1 MSTIHKRLAR
11 SAGIIGFG
19 TSISRLLGFIRD
31 IFIAK
36 IFGTSVF
43 ADSFFVAFRIPNL
56 LRDLVGEGAANAAFV
71 PVFSEYLVKKDR
83 NDYWNLINALFKL
96 MAILLAAITV
106 LGVFFSPL
114 IVRII
119 APGFKVDPQKFLTTI
134 NLTRII
140 FPYIFFVGISAFLMA
155 VMHSFKSF
163 AAPAFSPAMLNIC
176 LIIGAVW
183 WTKHLGIYG
192 LAWAVLLGGVIQIL
206 IQVIPLFKTGFRF
219 NPKSSLKHPAM
230 GKISK
235 LLFPRFL
242 GSCVYQINLFV
253 DTMLASLSGVVGA
266 GGVSALYYSNRLVQ
280 FPLAIFGVAVAQA
293 ALPTMSTQS
302 QESSLK
308 NLARTVSFSLRS
320 VFFITIP
327 SAVGLMV
334 LARPIVSLL
343 FERGEFNAYSTGIT
357 SSALT
362 FYSLG
367 LFAYA
372 GIKILVSAFYS
383 MQDTFTPVKVASFSL
398 IINVVLNLILM
409 FPLKVG
415 GLALATSISATSNF
429 LFLFI
434 LLKKRIADL
443 EYKEIIFSSLRILLA
458 SLSMGAAAKLSYLKA
473 GIFLNGESS
482 RIIVTILISVIS
494 YVFFSAFFRVEEL
507 KNLKAWI
514 LKKK

>member
-1 MSTIHKRLAR
+1 MSTTHKRLAR

-19 TSISRLLGFIRD
+19 TSVSRLLGFIRD
-31 IFIAK
+31 ILIAK
-36 IFGTSVF
+36 IFGTSIF

-96 MAILLAAITV
+96 MAVLLAAVTI
-106 LGVFFSPL
+106 LGVLLSPL

-119 APGFKVDPQKFLTTI
+119 APGFKVDPQKFVITV

-140 FPYIFFVGISAFLMA
+140 FPYIFFVGICAFLMA
-155 VMHSFKSF
+155 VMNSFKSF

-192 LAWAVLLGGVIQIL
+192 LAWAVLLGGVIQVL
-206 IQVIPLFKTGFRF
+206 IQIIPLFKTGFRF
-219 NPKSSLKHPAM
+219 NPKSSYRHPAI
-230 GKISK
+230 GKISR

-253 DTMLASLSGVVGA
+253 DTILASLSGVVGA

-302 QESSLK
+302 QENNLK
-308 NLARTVSFSLRS
+308 NLAHTVSFSLRS
-320 VFFITIP
+320 VFFVTIP
-327 SAVGLMV
+327 SAAGLMV
-334 LARPIVSLL
+334 LARPIVSVL
-343 FERGEFNAYSTGIT
+343 FERGKFDTYSTGIT
-357 SSALT
+357 SSALM

-372 GIKILVSAFYS
+372 GTKILVSVFYS
-383 MQDTFTPVKVASFSL
+383 MQDTFTPVKVASLSL
-398 IINVVLNLILM
+398 IINVVLNLIFM

-443 EYKEIIFSSLRILLA
+443 KYKEIISSSLRILLA
-458 SLSMGAAAKLSYLKA
+458 SLSMAAVAKFTYLKI
-473 GIFLNGESS
+473 GVFLNREPS
-482 RIIVTILISVIS
+482 RIFATVLVSIIS
-494 YVFFSAFFRVEEL
+494 YIFFSVFFKVKEL